1 MDSLKDA
8 IRNGISFQKT
18 LMETLDTDKE
28 SIQKAHRFG
37 PNNVL
42 PAFFAMDYDS
52 LKSLADEFFA
62 DKSDTGI
69 FKANLFGE
77 MLGNTGKKADIFKV
91 KIFKLEWFST
101 REKQE
106 TIMMCVTT

>member
-1 MDSLKDA
+1 
-8 IRNGISFQKT
+8 
-18 LMETLDTDKE
+18 MENLDTNKY

-37 PNNVL
+37 PNNLL

-62 DKSDTGI
+62 DKSETGI

-77 MLGNTGKKADIFKV
+77 MLGSTGKTTLLFKN
-91 KIFKLEWFST
+91 
-101 REKQE
+101 Q
-106 TIMMCVTT
+106 